1 MQAEPGQE
9 RDLDLGVGVLGEQL
23 GFEEWNAVDAPGGVG
38 EFVDQLSLDGVECA
52 ELARLVLARSTGST
66 GAGGIELE
74 LLLPFVHLGDWIT
87 WPGMSLSRGP
97 AWFVEGEIE
106 RAGGS
111 L

>member
-1 MQAEPGQE
+1 
-9 RDLDLGVGVLGEQL
+9 
-23 GFEEWNAVDAPGGVG
+23 
-38 EFVDQLSLDGVECA
+38 
-52 ELARLVLARSTGST
+52 LVLALLG
-66 GAGGIELE
+66 LE